1 MIRLA
6 TIALLA
12 SVATSASGATT
23 ALHCERLFDAR
34 NGHVQ
39 AEGTDSAAP

>member
-12 SVATSASGATT
+12 SAATSAFGATT
-23 ALHCERLFDAR
+23 ALHCERPFDTR
-34 NGHVQ
+34 NGHLQ